1 MEHIVAER
9 LRALTRIQILHSRL
23 DEILRL
29 RGSLPDEVADL
40 QDDLEG
46 LETRL
51 TRIESDIKGLK
62 GEIASRKTAIT
73 EFQSKIKKY
82 QEQQNNVKN
91 NREHEALDKEI
102 EYLHLEVATSEKK
115 IRTFLDQVIQKEMGL
130 DSTQREIEAKKQE
143 LADKQRELEVIKDE
157 TVIEEQ
163 RLLSEIQIA
172 AATVEDRFYRGYDRI
187 RSSMRN
193 GLAVVTID
201 RNACGGCFSI
211 IPPQTHI
218 ELKQRK
224 RMIHCENCGRILVD
238 QEFFDEVRGAADLQT
253 A

>member
-1 MEHIVAER
+1 MENIVADR

-40 QDDLEG
+40 EDDLEG

-51 TRIESDIKGLK
+51 HRIESDIKGLK
-62 GEIASRKTAIT
+62 GEIAARKSAIS
-73 EFQSKIKKY
+73 EFQGKIKKY
-82 QEQQNNVKN
+82 QEQQENVKN
-91 NREHEALDKEI
+91 NREFEALAKEV

-115 IRTFLDQVIQKEMGL
+115 IRQYMDQVTQKEVGL
-130 DSTQREIEAKKQE
+130 EATEREIDAKKQE
-143 LADKQRELEVIKDE
+143 LADKQRELEVIKEE
-157 TVIEEQ
+157 TVLEENRLLADIQTAASSIEE
-163 RLLSEIQIA
+163 
-172 AATVEDRFYRGYDRI
+172 RFYRGYGRI
-187 RSSMRN
+187 RASMRN

-238 QEFFDEVRGAADLQT
+238 QEFFDEVRADSEVP